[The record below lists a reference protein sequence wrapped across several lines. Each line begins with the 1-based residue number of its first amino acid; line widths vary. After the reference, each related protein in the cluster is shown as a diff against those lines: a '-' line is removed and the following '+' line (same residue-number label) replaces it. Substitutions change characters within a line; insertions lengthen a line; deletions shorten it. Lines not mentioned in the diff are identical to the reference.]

1 MPNRR
6 AAHKQSVTVSI
17 PRDLVKRIDAIAEIT
32 NRSRTYIIE
41 HLVRS
46 QINFDG
52 DQIQTDM
59 QVLATAK
66 QMGIDKANYLKIR
79 DQRK

>member
-6 AAHKQSVTVSI
+6 AAHKQSVTISI
-17 PRDLVKRIDAIAEIT
+17 PRNLVTRIDLIAKLT

-46 QINFDG
+46 QINLEQDTTQV
-52 DQIQTDM
+52 DS
-59 QVLATAK
+59 QVLATAQK
-66 QMGIDKANYLKIR
+66 KNLQSME
-79 DQRK
+79 

>member
-6 AAHKQSVTVSI
+6 AAHKQSVTISI
-17 PRDLVKRIDAIAEIT
+17 PRDLVTRIDLIAKLT

-46 QINFDG
+46 QINLEQDSVQV
-52 DQIQTDM
+52 DK
-59 QVLATAK
+59 QVLATAQK
-66 QMGIDKANYLKIR
+66 KDLQSMK
-79 DQRK
+79 

>member
-6 AAHKQSVTVSI
+6 AAHKQSVTISI
-17 PRDLVKRIDAIAEIT
+17 PRDLVTRIDLIAKLT

-46 QINFDG
+46 QINLEHDTTRL
-52 DQIQTDM
+52 DK
-59 QVLATAK
+59 QVLATAQK
-66 QMGIDKANYLKIR
+66 KNLHSMD
-79 DQRK
+79 

>member
-6 AAHKQSVTVSI
+6 AVHKQSVTISI
-17 PRDLVKRIDAIAEIT
+17 PRDLVARIDLIAKLT

-46 QINFDG
+46 QINSELDTVQV
-52 DQIQTDM
+52 DK
-59 QVLATAK
+59 QVLATAQK
-66 QMGIDKANYLKIR
+66 KGPSLP
-79 DQRK
+79 

>member
-6 AAHKQSVTVSI
+6 AAHKQSVTISI
-17 PRDLVKRIDAIAEIT
+17 PRNLVTRIDLIAKLT

-46 QINFDG
+46 QINLEQDTTQV
-52 DQIQTDM
+52 DS
-59 QVLATAK
+59 QVLATA
-66 QMGIDKANYLKIR
+66 
-79 DQRK
+79 RKKNLQSME